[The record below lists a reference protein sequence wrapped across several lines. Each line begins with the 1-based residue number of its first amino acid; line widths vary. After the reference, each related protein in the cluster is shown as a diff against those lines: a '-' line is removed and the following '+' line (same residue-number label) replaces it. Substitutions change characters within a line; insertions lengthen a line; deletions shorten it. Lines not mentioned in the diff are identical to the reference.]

1 MYYAYLLI
9 WGVTALLSAA
19 LVRLCIFLAPRLGY
33 LDIPEHEAHKRH
45 RRSTPVLGGV
55 GMMLAW
61 LTVLLCGMACANCLQ
76 EKTVCRIFGQRICD
90 ALPGIR
96 AVTQQLRII
105 VAGTVLLTV
114 LGALDDKLSLRA
126 WQKFI
131 GQLLIAIMTA
141 ALGLR
146 ISFLH
151 GIPYANTLFT
161 VLWYLVL
168 MNAIN
173 FFDNMDGLACGA
185 SIIASFFFLGVA
197 ALRGQF
203 FVAVLASLTAGA
215 ATGFAVFNA
224 PPARIFMG
232 DAGSHFLAYLLATQG
247 ILTTFY
253 IPGESPT
260 PAPIVIPLFLLA
272 VPLFDAVAVVILR
285 LRLHKPIYVGDNRHI
300 SHRFEALGLSRKQ
313 AVVLVLLLCLAVG
326 CAGFSLLWMP
336 PAGIVLVAV
345 HTVAIFTLISII
357 QFYVKKDTQK

>member
-9 WGVTALLSAA
+9 WGVTALVSAV
-19 LVRLCIFLAPRLGY
+19 LVRICISIAPKLGF

-45 RRSTPVLGGV
+45 RKSTPVLGGI

-61 LTVLLCGMACANCLQ
+61 LLVLLGGLAGGYFIP
-76 EKTVCRIFGQRICD
+76 EETVRSLFGQRICNM
-90 ALPGIR
+90 LPGIR
-96 AVTQQLRII
+96 AVGPQLRTI
-105 VAGTVLLTV
+105 VAGTVLLTI
-114 LGALDDKLSLRA
+114 LGAVDDKLSLKA
-126 WQKFI
+126 WQKFL
-131 GQLLIAIMTA
+131 GQLLVAVLTA
-141 ALGLR
+141 VLGLR

-151 GIPYANTLFT
+151 QIPFANTIFT
-161 VLWYLVL
+161 VLWFLTL

-185 SIIASFFFLGVA
+185 AIIASLFFMMA
-197 ALRGQF
+197 AAIRGQF
-203 FVAVLASLTAGA
+203 FVAVLAALTAGA
-215 ATGFAVFNA
+215 TSGFAVFNA

-232 DAGSHFLAYLLATQG
+232 DAGSHFLAYLLAILG

-272 VPLFDAVAVVILR
+272 VPLFDAVAVVIIR

-313 AVVLVLLLCLAVG
+313 AVMLVLLLCLAIA
-326 CAGFSLLWMP
+326 CAGLSLLWLP
-336 PAGIVLVAV
+336 PAGIALVALQ
-345 HTVAIFTLISII
+345 TAAIFILISII
-357 QFYVKKDTQK
+357 QFYVKKENQ